1 MVSEMVLHSCLP
13 LPLFFPFRYLA
24 NKRSIASQTEC
35 SSEMPMR
42 VFGKKLQEQVEK
54 WLSFCEIGESPHKT
68 LEVTKEAPV
77 RAEKE
82 AAEMSKKLE
91 KQKKRLLKKKKKC
104 QAANALIPV
113 PSENISS
120 SPEECEK
127 TFKEENA
134 KAPGESSE

>member
-1 MVSEMVLHSCLP
+1 
-13 LPLFFPFRYLA
+13 
-24 NKRSIASQTEC
+24 
-35 SSEMPMR
+35 MPIR
-42 VFGKKLQEQVEK
+42 IFGKKLQEQVEE

-68 LEVTKEAPV
+68 LEVTKEVPV

-82 AAEMSKKLE
+82 VAEMSKKLE
-91 KQKKRLLKKKKKC
+91 KQEKKRLLKKKKKC
-104 QAANALIPV
+104 LAANALIPV

-134 KAPGESSE
+134 KAPGESSEEWNGRPTSLFIQTQEKEMFFQGAGW